1 MGRSVVGLLTAGMG
15 FFTDAYDLFI
25 ISAALGVAGTLR
37 ITFLFAMV
45 GVLLTMLLPD
55 HAARTLRWCRTRS
68 RSWLRRPERPH
79 RR

>member
-1 MGRSVVGLLTAGMG
+1 MVGRSGSVTKVLNDAPLSLFHFRTVLTAGMG

-45 GVLLTMLLPD
+45 AKFVV
-55 HAARTLRWCRTRS
+55 RQS
-68 RSWLRRPERPH
+68 
-79 RR
+79 